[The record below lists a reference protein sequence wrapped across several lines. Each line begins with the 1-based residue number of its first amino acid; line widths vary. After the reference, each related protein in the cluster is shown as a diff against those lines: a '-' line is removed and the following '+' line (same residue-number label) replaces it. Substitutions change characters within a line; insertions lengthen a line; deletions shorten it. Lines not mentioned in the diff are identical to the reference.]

1 MLGDSLFLKAC
12 RREVTDCTPVWL
24 MRQAG
29 RYMKEYRVIR
39 KKVDFLTLC
48 KTPDL
53 ASEITLQP
61 VEKFAIDAAIIFSDI
76 LLPLEAM
83 GIRIEFAQ
91 GDGPVIHNPV
101 QTEKDV
107 EALRIIEPE
116 EDLPFV
122 MDAIKRTCKE
132 LAGKVP
138 LIGFAGGPFTLASYS
153 IEGGHSRNFVT
164 TKRLMYH
171 NPSSWHLLMEKLAQ
185 VTARHLKAQI
195 ESGAQAV
202 QLFDSWVGCLGPQ
215 DYAEFVLPYSRYVFD
230 ALNDTVPAIH
240 FGTGSSTLLELMQK
254 AGGTVIGVDWRI
266 ELGKAWERLGYDVG
280 IQGNL
285 DPVALFAPIPLIRK
299 KVKEII
305 NAADNHPG
313 HIFNLGHG
321 ILPQTPVEHV
331 AALVEAVHEFSQ
343 R

>member
-1 MLGDSLFLKAC
+1 MLRDSVFLKAC
-12 RREVTDCTPVWL
+12 RKETTDYTPVWL

-29 RYMKEYRVIR
+29 RYLKEYRAIR
-39 KKVDFLTLC
+39 EKVDFLTLC

-53 ASEITLQP
+53 ASEVTLQP
-61 VEKFAIDAAIIFSDI
+61 IEKFAVDAAIIFSDI

-83 GIRIEFAQ
+83 GIRIEFSQ

-101 QTEKDV
+101 RTDQDV
-107 EALRIIEPE
+107 GALRIIEPE
-116 EDLPFV
+116 EDLAFV
-122 MDAIKRTCKE
+122 MEAIKKTSQA
-132 LAGKVP
+132 LADKVP
-138 LIGFAGGPFTLASYS
+138 LIGFAGGPFTLASYI
-153 IEGGHSRNFVT
+153 IEGGHSRNFIA
-164 TKRLMYH
+164 TKKLMYH
-171 NPSSWHLLMEKLAQ
+171 NPSTWHLLMEKLAQ
-185 VTARHLKAQI
+185 VTASHLKAQI
-195 ESGAQAV
+195 KSGVEAI
-202 QLFDSWVGCLGPQ
+202 QLFDSWIGCLGPQ

-230 ALNDTVPAIH
+230 ALNDTAPAIH

-266 ELGKAWERLGYDVG
+266 ELGKAWERLGYSVG

-285 DPVALFAPIPLIRK
+285 DPVTLFAPIPLIRK

-305 NAADNHPG
+305 NAADKHLG

-321 ILPQTPVEHV
+321 ILPLTPVEHV
-331 AALVEAVHEFSQ
+331 SALVEAVHEFSQ

>member
-12 RREVTDCTPVWL
+12 RREVTNCTPVWL

-29 RYMKEYRVIR
+29 RYMKEYRSIR
-39 KKVDFLTLC
+39 EKVDFLTLC

-61 VEKFAIDAAIIFSDI
+61 IEKFDLDAAIIFSDI

-132 LAGKVP
+132 LADRVP

-153 IEGGHSRNFVT
+153 IEGGHSKNFVT
-164 TKRLMYH
+164 TKKFMYH

-185 VTARHLKAQI
+185 VAAGHLKAQI
-195 ESGAQAV
+195 KSGAQAV

-215 DYAEFVLPYSRYVFD
+215 DYAEFVLPYSQYVFD
-230 ALNDTVPAIH
+230 ALSDTAPAIH

-266 ELGKAWERLGYDVG
+266 ELGNAWERLGYNVG

-285 DPVALFAPIPLIRK
+285 DPVTLFAPIPLIRK

-321 ILPQTPVEHV
+321 ILPQTPVENV